1 MADNFK
7 EKILDAEN
15 ELKELKNLLAELESY
30 KVTLSINGNING
42 LNAIKSQIKEVTGM
56 IKDSENEIKQLQR
69 AQANVMKTSSNTGVT
84 SNSLFSQREKE
95 LNQLIKDYDLYIKK
109 TEALRDTKISGT
121 DRLKIF
127 NDRIKSFNFRDNNG
141 EYLKGYEK
149 LQDTI
154 LLKQTELK
162 NGIAREQEAET
173 KKLQEELN
181 KRFSAELNYFEKKT
195 RIYGEKFT
203 GSEKLAYFNNMKSN
217 PDYSSTSMQESIQ
230 EQITKAQKQANEEAV
245 NSTKTSTDEI
255 FSTISSTVG
264 KVNAV
269 IGTIGSAVMAIINI
283 VRSGFSIMNSSIKVT
298 LSIVNVFKNALTR
311 IISLFGNLGNRVELL
326 NSQGNILSGTWTELS
341 SKLNV
346 ICGLVDKLLNNKFI
360 SNGLNLL
367 SAINTMNIVIG
378 KDLTASTIKW
388 ADSLEKAFGISASGT
403 LSSLKGIVAVMDG
416 LGMKT
421 EDVARSSK
429 NLATIGMVL
438 SSVTGYDTETVL
450 SKLESG
456 LKGMVTAIDDLG
468 LSVRETQLNA
478 FLKDVKAQGGE
489 YDNIAT
495 SMANLTEQQR
505 IYVRTTALTKQFLDA
520 GYIDKYVQSLDSV
533 TGRVNNL
540 KSSMSTFTS
549 TIGTLFLSLF
559 DNVIM
564 PITYIISTITAK
576 IKSFAKNVLDIDL
589 DINTD
594 MNKNQSLTDSFS
606 GIADE
611 ADNVAESV
619 NNAKGSLDAWD
630 HVTSMSSSSSSSSS
644 GAGNSDYSKLMD
656 YLGMDIYA
664 ELEKKA
670 KEQEAEY
677 LEKCKEAF
685 NEFPQK
691 LKDGLSKAWGNLK
704 KWIKDEWKELKEE
717 YIDPEGIKIFG
728 KTNWNKITTSFE
740 NLRKRLAS
748 VIGAIKVILGQFFGA
763 FNSNDSTSLITGV
776 IDTICG
782 LLDKLI
788 KKLGEL
794 EVNNA
799 GQKLYDT
806 LKKIGIIIKTL
817 FTGKTS
823 TKDLDFLNGGETEST
838 FIKINNLATTLHD
851 IFISIKDIVID
862 TGKQLAEWAKTE
874 GMDKLTNTIN
884 KVSEFLRNNKD
895 NIASFLAGIAKIQF
909 NYVTDL
915 VDNLVDI
922 GKWVA
927 DNKDTILYVLNMIEK
942 LLTSITGWIGTCL
955 NRLNSDS
962 GIWKVF
968 SMLSGHNKVTG
979 RNVNDAGASL
989 VWNLTPLGTAYHNI
1003 KRVLGF
1009 ANGGAPKA
1017 GSLFYANES
1026 GNSELVGNFGGYT
1039 GVANQGMI
1047 IDAIKQAVGS
1057 SMYSAMTEALK
1068 NVPISGNTN
1077 IEVCKGGLLVGDNSS
1092 IRKLASILNNA
1103 NTSTRSNIANTGFRM
1118 N

>member
-7 EKILDAEN
+7 EKILNAEN

-30 KVTLSINGNING
+30 KITLRLNGNING
-42 LNAIKSQIKEVTGM
+42 LNTIKSQIKEVTDM

-69 AQANVMKTSSNTGVT
+69 AQANVMKTSSNTGLAG
-84 SNSLFSQREKE
+84 NNLFSQREKE

-162 NGIAREQEAET
+162 SRIAREQEAET
-173 KKLQEELN
+173 KKLQDELN

-195 RIYGEKFT
+195 RVYGKKFT

-217 PDYSSTSMQESIQ
+217 PDYSSASMQESIQ
-230 EQITKAQKQANEEAV
+230 EQITKAQKQAEEETK
-245 NSTKTSTDEI
+245 NSLSEI
-255 FSTISSTVG
+255 FSNISSTVG
-264 KVNAV
+264 KIHVV
-269 IGTIGSAVMAIINI
+269 IGTIGSAVRAVINVI
-283 VRSGFSIMNSSIKVT
+283 RSGFSIMNSSIKVT

-311 IISLFGNLGNRVELL
+311 IISLFGNLGNRVGLL
-326 NSQGNILSGTWTELS
+326 SSQGNILSGTWTELS

-346 ICGLVDKLLNNKFI
+346 IFGLVDKLLNNKFI
-360 SNGLNLL
+360 SNGLGLL

-378 KDLTASTIKW
+378 KDLTANTLEW
-388 ADSLEKAFGISASGT
+388 ADSLEKAFGISASSM
-403 LSSLKGIVAVMDG
+403 LSNLKGIVAVMDG

-429 NLATIGMVL
+429 NLASVGMVL

-450 SKLESG
+450 SKIESG
-456 LKGMVTAIDDLG
+456 MKGMVTAIDDLG
-468 LSVRETQLNA
+468 LSVRETQMNA
-478 FLKDVKAQGGE
+478 FLKDLKAQGGE
-489 YDNIAT
+489 YANIAT
-495 SMANLTEQQR
+495 SMTNLTEQQR
-505 IYVRTTALTKQFLDA
+505 VYVRYAAIMQQFTDA
-520 GYIDKYVQSLDSV
+520 GYIEKYVKALDSV

-540 KSSMSTFTS
+540 KNSMSTLTS

-564 PITYIISTITAK
+564 PITYIINTITAK

-589 DINTD
+589 DINMD
-594 MNKNQSLTDSFS
+594 MNKNKDLTDSFS

-630 HVTSMSSSSSSSSS
+630 HVTSMSSSSSSSGTS
-644 GAGNSDYSKLMD
+644 NFDYSKLMD
-656 YLGMDIYA
+656 SFGIDA
-664 ELEKKA
+664 ADTLEKLA
-670 KEQEAEY
+670 QAQDAY
-677 LEKCKEAF
+677 MTKCEEAF
-685 NEFPQK
+685 KALPK
-691 LKDGLSKAWGNLK
+691 KIKDGLSKAWENLK
-704 KWIKDEWKELKEE
+704 DN
-717 YIDPEGIKIFG
+717 YIDPKGIEIFG
-728 KTNWNKITTSFE
+728 ENNWNKIKTSFE

-799 GQKLYDT
+799 GQKLYNT
-806 LKKIGIIIKTL
+806 LKKIGIVIKTL

-884 KVSEFLRNNKD
+884 KVSEFLKNNKD
-895 NIASFLAGIAKIQF
+895 SIASFLAGIAKIQF

-922 GKWVA
+922 GQWVA
-927 DNKDTILYVLNMIEK
+927 DNKDTILYVLNLIEK

-962 GIWKVF
+962 GIWKIL
-968 SMLSGHNKVTG
+968 SMLSGHTEVTS

-989 VWNLTPLGTAYHNI
+989 IWNLTPLGPAYHNI

-1077 IEVCKGGLLVGDNSS
+1077 IEVCKGGLFVGDNSS
-1092 IRKLASILNNA
+1092 MRKLASILNNT

>member
-7 EKILDAEN
+7 EKILNAEN
-15 ELKELKNLLAELESY
+15 ELKDLKNLLAELESY

-42 LNAIKSQIKEVTGM
+42 LNTIKSQIKEVTDM

-69 AQANVMKTSSNTGVT
+69 EQANVMKASSNTGVAG
-84 SNSLFSQREKE
+84 NNLFSQREKE

-109 TEALRDTKISGT
+109 TEALRDIKISGT

-127 NDRIKSFNFRDNNG
+127 NDRIKSFNFRDDKG

-162 NGIAREQEAET
+162 SRIAREQEAET
-173 KKLQEELN
+173 KKLQDELN

-195 RIYGEKFT
+195 RIYGEKFS

-230 EQITKAQKQANEEAV
+230 EQITKAQKQAEEETK
-245 NSTKTSTDEI
+245 NSLDEI
-255 FSTISSTVG
+255 FSNISSTVG
-264 KVNAV
+264 KITAV
-269 IGTIGSAVMAIINI
+269 IGTIGSAVRAVINVI
-283 VRSGFSIMNSSIKVT
+283 RSGFSIMNSSIKVT

-311 IISLFGNLGNRVELL
+311 IISLFGNLGNRVGLL

-360 SNGLNLL
+360 SNGLGLL

-378 KDLTASTIKW
+378 KDLTASTLEW

-438 SSVTGYDTETVL
+438 SSVTGYDTETVI

-456 LKGMVTAIDDLG
+456 LKGMVTSIDDLG

-489 YDNIAT
+489 YANIAT
-495 SMANLTEQQR
+495 SMTNLTEQQR
-505 IYVRTTALTKQFLDA
+505 SYVRTTALMQQFLDA
-520 GYIDKYVQSLDSV
+520 GYIEKYVKSLDSI

-540 KSSMSTFTS
+540 KSSMSTLTS

-630 HVTSMSSSSSSSSS
+630 HVTSMSSSSSSS
-644 GAGNSDYSKLMD
+644 GNSNFDYSKLMD
-656 YLGMDIYA
+656 YVGMDIAA

-677 LEKCKEAF
+677 LAKCEEAF
-685 NEFPQK
+685 KDFPKK
-691 LKDGLSKAWGNLK
+691 LRDGLSKALGNLK

-763 FNSNDSTSLITGV
+763 FNSNDSTNLITGV

-806 LKKIGIIIKTL
+806 LKKIGVIIKTL
-817 FTGKTS
+817 FTGNTS
-823 TKDLDFLNGGETEST
+823 NKDLNFLNGGETEST
-838 FIKINNLATTLHD
+838 FVKINNLATTLHD

-884 KVSEFLRNNKD
+884 KVSEFLKNNKD

-915 VDNLVDI
+915 VNNLVDI

-962 GIWKVF
+962 GIWKIL
-968 SMLSGHNKVTG
+968 SMLSGHTEVTSK
-979 RNVNDAGASL
+979 NVEDATKSL
-989 VWNLTPLGTAYHNI
+989 AWNLTPLGTAYHNI

-1077 IEVCKGGLLVGDNSS
+1077 IEVCKGGLFVGDNNS
-1092 IRKLASILNNA
+1092 IRKLAGILNNA

>member
-30 KVTLSINGNING
+30 KVTLSISGNING
-42 LNAIKSQIKEVTGM
+42 LNTIKSQIKEVTDM
-56 IKDSENEIKQLQR
+56 IKDSENEIKQLQK
-69 AQANVMKTSSNTGVT
+69 AQANTMKASSNTGVT
-84 SNSLFSQREKE
+84 GNSLFSQREKE

-162 NGIAREQEAET
+162 SRIAREQEAET
-173 KKLQEELN
+173 KKLQDELN
-181 KRFSAELNYFEKKT
+181 KRFSAELNYFENKT
-195 RIYGEKFT
+195 RIYGKKFS

-217 PDYSSTSMQESIQ
+217 PDYSSASMQESIQ
-230 EQITKAQKQANEEAV
+230 EQITKAQKQAEEETK
-245 NSTKTSTDEI
+245 NSLSEI
-255 FSTISSTVG
+255 FSNISSTVG
-264 KVNAV
+264 KIHVV
-269 IGTIGSAVMAIINI
+269 IGTIGSAVRAVINVI
-283 VRSGFSIMNSSIKVT
+283 RSGFSIMNSSIKVT

-311 IISLFGNLGNRVELL
+311 IISLFGNLGNRVGLL

-360 SNGLNLL
+360 SNGLGLL

-378 KDLTASTIKW
+378 KDLTASTLEW

-403 LSSLKGIVAVMDG
+403 LSSLKGIVAVLDG

-438 SSVTGYDTETVL
+438 SSVTGYDTETVI

-456 LKGMVTAIDDLG
+456 LKGMVTSIDDLG

-478 FLKDVKAQGGE
+478 LLKDVKAQGGE
-489 YDNIAT
+489 YANIAT
-495 SMANLTEQQR
+495 SMTNLTEQQR
-505 IYVRTTALTKQFLDA
+505 SYVRTTALMQQFLDA
-520 GYIDKYVQSLDSV
+520 GYIEKYVKSLDSI

-630 HVTSMSSSSSSSSS
+630 HVTSMSSSSSSS
-644 GAGNSDYSKLMD
+644 GNSNFDYSKLMD
-656 YLGMDIYA
+656 YFGTDIAA

-677 LEKCKEAF
+677 LAKCEEAF
-685 NEFPQK
+685 KDFPKK
-691 LKDGLSKAWGNLK
+691 LRDGLSKALGNLK

-788 KKLGEL
+788 KKLEEL

-806 LKKIGIIIKTL
+806 LKKIGVIIKTL

-884 KVSEFLRNNKD
+884 KVSEFLKNNKD

-927 DNKDTILYVLNMIEK
+927 DNKDTILYVLNLIEK

-962 GIWKVF
+962 GIWKIL
-968 SMLSGHNKVTG
+968 SMLSGHTEVTS
-979 RNVNDAGASL
+979 RNVTDAGTSIL
-989 VWNLTPLGTAYHNI
+989 WNLTPLGTAYHNI

-1077 IEVCKGGLLVGDNSS
+1077 IELCKGGLFVGDNSS
-1092 IRKLASILNNA
+1092 MRKLAGILNNI

>member
-7 EKILDAEN
+7 EKILNAEN
-15 ELKELKNLLAELESY
+15 ELKDLKNLLAELESY
-30 KVTLSINGNING
+30 KVTLSVSGNING
-42 LNAIKSQIKEVTGM
+42 LNTIKSQIKEVTDM

-69 AQANVMKTSSNTGVT
+69 EQANVMKASSNTGVAG
-84 SNSLFSQREKE
+84 NSLFSQREKE

-127 NDRIKSFNFRDNNG
+127 NDRIKSFNFRDDKG

-195 RIYGEKFT
+195 RIYGEKFS

-269 IGTIGSAVMAIINI
+269 IGTIGSAVRAIINVI
-283 VRSGFSIMNSSIKVT
+283 RSGFSIMNSSIKVT

-311 IISLFGNLGNRVELL
+311 IISLFGNLGNRVGLL

-346 ICGLVDKLLNNKFI
+346 IFGLVDKLLNNKFI
-360 SNGLNLL
+360 SNGLGLL

-378 KDLTASTIKW
+378 KDLTASTLEW
-388 ADSLEKAFGISASGT
+388 SDSLEKAFGISASSM
-403 LSSLKGIVAVMDG
+403 LSNLKGIVAVMDG

-429 NLATIGMVL
+429 NLASVGMVL

-450 SKLESG
+450 SKIESG
-456 LKGMVTAIDDLG
+456 MKGMVTAIDDLG
-468 LSVRETQLNA
+468 LSVRETQMNA
-478 FLKDVKAQGGE
+478 FLKDLKAQGGE
-489 YDNIAT
+489 YANIAT
-495 SMANLTEQQR
+495 SMTNLTEQQR
-505 IYVRTTALTKQFLDA
+505 VYVRYAAIMQQFTDA
-520 GYIDKYVQSLDSV
+520 GYIEKYVKALDSV

-540 KSSMSTFTS
+540 KNSMSTLTS

-564 PITYIISTITAK
+564 PITYIINTITAK

-589 DINTD
+589 DINMD
-594 MNKNQSLTDSFS
+594 MNKNKDLTDSFS

-630 HVTSMSSSSSSSSS
+630 HVTSMSSSSSSSGTS
-644 GAGNSDYSKLMD
+644 NFDYSKLMD
-656 YLGMDIYA
+656 SFGIDA
-664 ELEKKA
+664 ADTLEKLAQAQDAYMA
-670 KEQEAEY
+670 KCE
-677 LEKCKEAF
+677 EAF
-685 NEFPQK
+685 KDLPK
-691 LKDGLSKAWGNLK
+691 KIKDGLSKTWENLK
-704 KWIKDEWKELKEE
+704 DT
-717 YIDPEGIKIFG
+717 YIDPKGIEIFG
-728 KTNWNKITTSFE
+728 ENNWNKITTSFE

-748 VIGAIKVILGQFFGA
+748 VIGAIKVLLGQFFGA

-806 LKKIGIIIKTL
+806 LKKIGVIIKTL

-823 TKDLDFLNGGETEST
+823 LDGLEILQDGGETEST

-884 KVSEFLRNNKD
+884 KVSEFLKNNKD

-915 VDNLVDI
+915 VNNLVDI

-962 GIWKVF
+962 GIWKIL
-968 SMLSGHNKVTG
+968 SMLSGHTEVTS
-979 RNVNDAGASL
+979 RNVEDATKSL
-989 VWNLTPLGTAYHNI
+989 AWNLTPLGTAYHNI

-1077 IEVCKGGLLVGDNSS
+1077 IEVCKGGLFVGDNNS
-1092 IRKLASILNNA
+1092 IRKLAGILNNA